1 MKPLLKCFYEKN
13 PKTHKTAVMKLSHKK
28 MFFQGEIP
36 VLTRKLQEKL
46 QWKKVSSEFLKRS
59 VNGPWQLNI
68 FIHSVGKKTSSK
80 ITKLDD
86 DRNLFKVKKS
96 RTSWAQFQKS
106 LRVQNYYFTNA
117 LQIIHNMV
125 VHNILAFPGHLFMVI
140 FIDTTVGY
148 VDPSLWSLF
157 GSFIPTVKTSWASI
171 IMQPLQ
177 IKLKNHFSTQYVI
190 QLNCGTHQQ
199 SRERSKV
206 FSYKLMEGSGS

>member
-13 PKTHKTAVMKLSHKK
+13 PKIHKTAVMKLSHKK

-106 LRVQNYYFTNA
+106 LRAQNYYFTNA

-148 VDPSLWSLF
+148 VDPLSCFTMVIVRLFHSYSKNIMGFNNHAATSNKTEESLF
-157 GSFIPTVKTSWASI
+157 HTVCNS
-171 IMQPLQ
+171 
-177 IKLKNHFSTQYVI
+177 IKLWDSSAI
-190 QLNCGTHQQ
+190 
-199 SRERSKV
+199 S
-206 FSYKLMEGSGS
+206 